1 MSMRENEKV
10 LERDGDDICTIMWI
24 YLMPQNYPPKHAK
37 MVKFILCIFHQRAS
51 LVAWWQRICLPMQKT
66 HVQSL
71 GCEDL
76 LEKEMATHPSIFAWK
91 IHGQRSLSD
100 YSTRGCK
107 SQTWLRNETI
117 TAYLTTIKERKK
129 EQALCFMLKNFK
141 KGVCLKSKLFR
152 WLVT

>member
-1 MSMRENEKV
+1 
-10 LERDGDDICTIMWI
+10 
-24 YLMPQNYPPKHAK
+24 MPQNYPPKHAK

-100 YSTRGCK
+100 YSTRG
-107 SQTWLRNETI
+107 
-117 TAYLTTIKERKK
+117 
-129 EQALCFMLKNFK
+129 
-141 KGVCLKSKLFR
+141 
-152 WLVT
+152 